1 MYNITTKY
9 EAGTHKWSVNK
20 HSRIIV
26 LTTVNTSQHYD
37 CIDWQVISL
46 PSIHCTS
53 QLNNLYVDDV
63 EDTRR
68 FDPLSKYRTKYDEP
82 GKQLLILYG
91 SEYGFSEEVARKL
104 FDKIA
109 DNETYQELSI
119 QPRVVNAKDFNI
131 LDFTKEQVVLCLF
144 STTGDG

>member
-1 MYNITTKY
+1 MPASWTY
-9 EAGTHKWSVNK
+9 
-20 HSRIIV
+20 R
-26 LTTVNTSQHYD
+26 
-37 CIDWQVISL
+37 VISL
-46 PSIHCTS
+46 PDIHCTS

-63 EDTRR
+63 EDTKR
-68 FDPLSKYRTKYDEP
+68 FDPLSKYRIKYDEP

-119 QPRVVNAKDFNI
+119 QPRVLNAKDFNI